1 MKSPSVSFLRRSGW
15 LALFL
20 CLPAWGQLL
29 TSPAW
34 RWFPGDTEPP
44 VGWQNLA
51 FNDSSWAVAAQ
62 PLHAD
67 TRPEGTRLPGF
78 GTAFR
83 SVYLRQSFPANQVG
97 KIGELRLDALAEDGF
112 VAWLNGQE
120 VARHNVPDGV
130 LGRTAAA
137 LEPAAQPLSLESVLV
152 SDPSRALAD
161 GTNVLAIQLVTA
173 TTTGIPNLLW
183 NASLHA
189 ELDSLAP
196 TVVAQVPAP
205 GSTVEVLSFAE
216 VIFSEA
222 VTGVDAS
229 DLEVNG
235 VPATNVVHLAPGHYR
250 FEFTPPAPGLVV
262 LAFSDGHGITDGLA
276 APNPLVPSTWNVQIN
291 PAANR
296 TKAILSEVVADNYR
310 SLIDEDREYPD
321 WIELANLGDAPL
333 DLRGWALTDDP
344 TDRFKWVFGAATLP
358 ANGYLVVYASQKNKT
373 DVTAKTRLHTNFK
386 LSADGEYLALVAP
399 DGEVV
404 SEFAPKFPPLRT
416 DVSFGR
422 LPDAPDR
429 MAYFATPTPNA
440 RNSSSGAGFAPEVT
454 FSAASGTYLY
464 DFNLRLSAPG
474 TNVVIRYTLNGT
486 VPTNTS
492 PIYVAPIP
500 VGLSVEVRAR
510 AFVEGLLPGPV
521 HSEGYIRLSG
531 DPAHQALFTSTLP
544 ILVMSTLRTATIAES
559 RNTPVQFSLHEPVD
573 GLASLL
579 LPPQFV
585 SRGGAKIRGS
595 SSAGLPK
602 TPYAIEFWDEFNE
615 DKKAG
620 ILGLPADSEW
630 VLYAPNQYDPVML
643 HNPFIHQ
650 LSRDL
655 GQYSPR
661 TRYVELYV
669 QRASGPLVTNQWMG
683 IYVLE
688 EKPAIDANRLAIDKL
703 QPEDIAVPEVTGGY
717 LLKVDRLDPADGG
730 INFGGGTVAAVDPK
744 EPELETSQRAPQ
756 LAYIRKY
763 LTDFNR
769 SLSATNWRD
778 PATGYLPYIELTNWV
793 DYHIVEVLSGNV
805 DSLVLSAYF
814 HKERNGPL
822 KWGPHWDF
830 DRALGSTDGRDVNPR
845 NWQTGPFFGAT
856 WWSRVLRD
864 PTAWQL
870 WVDRYQEFRA
880 GAMSR
885 TNMNRLID
893 QLAAQVAPSQK
904 REEKKWAFMRPRG
917 GSYQAEVN
925 LMKNWL
931 SNRVTYI
938 DSQMTARPTL
948 SSAGGRV
955 EPGFTVTI
963 ARAPGATVYYTLD
976 GTDPRRAF
984 GTNEVAP
991 GALLYVGPITI
1002 NANSRLVA
1010 RARDVTK
1017 RQTGGPLATTP
1028 WSAPVAATFTVTAPT
1043 LAVTEIMF
1051 HPAKPT
1057 TADGPDEDEFEF
1069 LELRNFSGNSVSL
1082 PGYRLSGG
1090 VDYTFSAAS
1099 AVTELAP
1106 GARVLVVANTAAF
1119 ASRYPGVGPI
1129 AGEYAGRLG
1138 NGGARLALTG
1148 PLQEPVFD
1156 FDFNDRWQLL
1166 ADGSGFSLVRAGDGA
1181 AANDPA
1187 QPGSWE
1193 LSGRFG
1199 GSPGQPDPSPDWPV
1213 HRSSLAR
1220 LSEVYATGN
1229 QDGFVE
1235 LIQTVDGQAP
1245 FVPEDISGWWLTDD
1259 RRDWR
1264 RYRLPAGSVFSP
1276 GFFSGRCMV
1285 IGQSQLAQASPQPLY
1300 LDEEGGEIWLL
1311 SANAE
1316 GELTGFISG
1325 GKYPASEVRRSAGN
1339 AEFRA
1344 SAFPPG
1350 EVRLRPQIPSPGR
1363 TNDHPL
1369 TPPVY
1374 FIEIGHDPAP
1384 IQEVANEEGEFLVL
1398 KNNSGVAIALG
1409 SSEQA
1414 DRPWRI
1420 RGDVALDLP
1429 AGLRLP
1435 SNGSVT
1441 LVSFDP
1447 VAHPESEHAFRVRNA
1462 VPRTVPILGPWRG
1475 HLANEGD
1482 AIELQ
1487 RPAEGNNDNSPRYIP
1502 LDSVDTRPFSDGA
1515 VADGRILRRYGFGF
1529 SRRWP
1534 VFGLTDLDQDGLPND
1549 WEIAHGL
1556 NDSGTGIFAEP
1567 LDSDS
1572 GPDGDPDGDGFTNR
1586 MEFVNGTDPHDALEA
1601 LRPTVF
1607 RGARGNLVFRLA
1619 APAGKIIWLQRAS
1632 TLSPDGWQNVRALA
1646 ASGSGDTI
1654 LTFEETDTDGRF
1666 YRLVSE

>member
-29 TSPAW
+29 TSSAW

-44 VGWQNLA
+44 VGWQNHA
-51 FNDSSWAVAAQ
+51 FNDSMWALAAQ

-78 GTAFR
+78 GTAYR
-83 SVYLRQSFPANQVG
+83 SVFLRQSFLANQAG
-97 KIGELRLDALAEDGF
+97 KFGELRLEALAEDGF
-112 VAWLNGQE
+112 VAWLNGRE
-120 VARHNVPDGV
+120 VARHNVPDGA
-130 LGRTAAA
+130 LGRTTAA
-137 LEPAAQPLSLESVLV
+137 LEPAAQPLSLESFLV

-161 GTNVLAIQLVTA
+161 GTNVLAIHLVTA
-173 TTTGIPNLLW
+173 TTTGAPALLW

-189 ELDSLAP
+189 ESDSVAP
-196 TVVAQVPAP
+196 TVLAQVPAP
-205 GSTVEVLSFAE
+205 DSTVEVLSFAE

-222 VTGVDAS
+222 VSGIDAG

-262 LAFSDGHGITDGLA
+262 LGFSEGHGISDGLA
-276 APNPLVPSTWNVQIN
+276 APNLLLPIDWSVRVN

-296 TKAILSEVVADNYR
+296 AKVILSEVVADNYR

-344 TDRFKWVFGAATLP
+344 AERFKWVFGAATLP

-422 LPDAPDR
+422 LPDAPGQT
-429 MAYFATPTPNA
+429 AYFATPTPNA

-492 PIYVAPIP
+492 PAYVAPIP
-500 VGLSVEVRAR
+500 IGLSVEVRAR

-521 HSEGYIRLSG
+521 NSEGYIRLSG
-531 DPAHQALFTSTLP
+531 DPAHQSLFTSTLP

-573 GLASLL
+573 GLASLR

-769 SLSATNWRD
+769 SLSTTNWRD

-931 SNRVTYI
+931 SNRVAYI
-938 DSQMTARPTL
+938 DGQMTARPTL

-1028 WSAPVAATFTVTAPT
+1028 WSAPVAATFTVTAPP

-1057 TADGPDEDEFEF
+1057 TPDGPDEDEFEF
-1069 LELRNFSGNSVSL
+1069 LELRNVSSNSVAL

-1090 VDYTFSAAS
+1090 VDYTFSATS

-1106 GARVLVVANTAAF
+1106 GARALLVANAAAF

-1148 PLQEPVFD
+1148 PLLEPVFD
-1156 FDFNDRWQLL
+1156 FDFGDRWQLL

-1181 AANDPA
+1181 VPNDPA

-1193 LSGRFG
+1193 LSGQFG
-1199 GSPGQPDPSPDWPV
+1199 GSPGQADSGPNLPSHRGTPV
-1213 HRSSLAR
+1213 RIGEILTTAG
-1220 LSEVYATGN
+1220 AQN
-1229 QDGFVE
+1229 FIE
-1235 LIQTVDGQAP
+1235 LELTANP
-1245 FVPEDISGWWLTDD
+1245 AVPLDVSGWWLSNERD
-1259 RRDWR
+1259 DWR
-1264 RYRLPAGSVFSP
+1264 KFRLPPGSVLTAGTRLVLRQNQFDLP
-1276 GFFSGRCMV
+1276 DGDGFR
-1285 IGQSQLAQASPQPLY
+1285 
-1300 LDEEGGEIWLL
+1300 LDPHGGELWLF
-1311 SANAE
+1311 SADAV

-1325 GKYPASEVRRSAGN
+1325 GDYPAAEGGRSLVGRPNVSPEQSFVPSAAPTPGNDNLESAVGPLIFRTVAYASAQDEGAGEFVEIFNRSPLAVQLAPGVTAAGN
-1339 AEFRA
+1339 
-1344 SAFPPG
+1344 
-1350 EVRLRPQIPSPGR
+1350 
-1363 TNDHPL
+1363 
-1369 TPPVY
+1369 
-1374 FIEIGHDPAP
+1374 
-1384 IQEVANEEGEFLVL
+1384 
-1398 KNNSGVAIALG
+1398 
-1409 SSEQA
+1409 
-1414 DRPWRI
+1414 WRI
-1420 RGDVALDLP
+1420 RGGIDFDFP
-1429 AGLRLP
+1429 PGTSLP
-1435 SNGSVT
+1435 SGRSL
-1441 LVSFDP
+1441 LVVGFDP
-1447 VAHPESEHAFRVRNA
+1447 AIETEQIHTFMAQFRPAPGTPV
-1462 VPRTVPILGPWRG
+1462 LGPWRG
-1475 HLANEGD
+1475 RLANDGD
-1482 AIELQ
+1482 LVRLQ
-1487 RPAEGNNDNSPRYIP
+1487 RPTAFLPIGETNGYFVD
-1502 LDSVDTRPFSDGA
+1502 VDT
-1515 VADGRILRRYGFGF
+1515 VAYQSSAPWPVEAALPGRALLRRTPSPAYNLVRDWGSDPASWVAG
-1529 SRRWP
+1529 WP
-1534 VFGLTDLDQDGLPND
+1534 TPGNGDRDLDGLPD
-1549 WEIAHGL
+1549 SWEAVWNL
-1556 NDSGTGIFAEP
+1556 NPDDATGP
-1567 LDSDS
+1567 H
-1572 GPDGDPDGDGFTNR
+1572 GPDGDTDADGFTNR
-1586 MEFVNGTDPHDALEA
+1586 MEFVNGTNPHDAQEA
-1601 LRPTVF
+1601 LRPTAF
-1607 RGARGNLVFRLA
+1607 QGARGNLVLHLA
-1619 APAGKIIWLQRAS
+1619 AAAGKIITLQRTS
-1632 TLSPDGWQNVRALA
+1632 SLSPGGWQNVRALA
-1646 ASGSGDTI
+1646 ASGPGDTI